1 MVTATYLMSPSYPK
15 YYLAGE
21 DCVWR
26 VRLAPH
32 QSLLV
37 RLLDLQLRGG
47 GGGGGC
53 RDRLGVGGGG
63 AALCGEQGAELHWVQ
78 DTGLAQ
84 ISFSIG
90 RDHQEQSHLAPA
102 ITVLILYTD
111 PLSATCQLESHDW

>member
-47 GGGGGC
+47 GGGC
-53 RDRLGVGGGG
+53 RDRLVVGGGR

>member
-1 MVTATYLMSPSYPK
+1 MVNATYLMSPSYPK

-47 GGGGGC
+47 GGGC
-53 RDRLGVGGGG
+53 RDRLVVGGGR

-78 DTGLAQ
+78 DSALAQ

-90 RDHQEQSHLAPA
+90 RDHQEQCHLAPA
-102 ITVLILYTD
+102 HTVLILYFHIYL
-111 PLSATCQLESHDW
+111 P